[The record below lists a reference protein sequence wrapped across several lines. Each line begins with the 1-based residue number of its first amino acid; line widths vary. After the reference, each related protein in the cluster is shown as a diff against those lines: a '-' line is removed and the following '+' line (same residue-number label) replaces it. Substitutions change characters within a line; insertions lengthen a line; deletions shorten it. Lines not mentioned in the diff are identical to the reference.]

1 MASGGLGIGSF
12 MTGFATMDKMVT
24 DKQDRERKRSYDEE
38 DRALAKEDRERR
50 IRLQDE
56 DRSLAREDRS
66 RRMANEDENT
76 AFQREQRDQQRKAWQ
91 DDASVKGAYNQAATD
106 ATAKRNADI
115 EKSIQPIEAQ
125 GPTLDGKGL
134 PAWQVGDKTFTD
146 QAQAK
151 TAAQDSVKPF
161 LDYYVKEGTPK
172 VTEAYIRAGQPEK
185 AKAYGEWV
193 KNEQVQKGMESWAK
207 AMQSAQMDDA
217 DGFAKHT
224 MEAYNNSGYFDDGL
238 KGKAKLRKDDKGKT
252 VGVDLEF
259 TDASGKTVTQSF
271 DGMESLYRFG
281 TMFLSPEQVFKFGM
295 NQLEATDKTR
305 SELAKEQRSEQ
316 RDQNKLLFEHMLK
329 QAEAQGPGGVEQFR
343 KRIESA
349 TRTLMANDPT
359 FFKLPDQEKT
369 SRAVALI
376 REQEAAA
383 QKEVAQRQTPSAS
396 TILPQAM
403 PPAVQAPSLWMPGRP
418 QQQDALAKSRAK
430 LPQVDFLAQGATGR
444 TQPTASSPPIWMPG
458 GISPEAGTTA
468 IPPRA
473 KLPEADEPGVAGK
486 ARDIALLGSAGA
498 YGALGDTAYGAGVA
512 SRIIARNTSAP
523 LVEAATGT
531 EYRPANLMEGVAS
544 ALHGMGER
552 TRGGVSEYTRRA
564 IANSTPEGDL
574 LKPSTWTLG
583 KNPSF
588 YGYVALAADALGS
601 MLPTVVAS
609 VATGGSATA
618 GAVVGGLQG
627 GGGAAREAVR
637 VIDEMANTP
646 AGDTSS
652 ASKLAEESA
661 YYRQLRDAGYGHL
674 QAVRLTKAATR
685 KVMDAI
691 EEMPV
696 EPEE

>member
-12 MTGFATMDKMVT
+12 MTGFATMDKMMT
-24 DKQDRERKRSYDEE
+24 SKEDRERKRRYE
-38 DRALAKEDRERR
+38 
-50 IRLQDE
+50 DE
-56 DRSLAREDRS
+56 DRTIAAEDRT
-66 RRMANEDENT
+66 RRRASEDESIG
-76 AFQREQRDQQRKAWQ
+76 FQREQRDRQRQEWKSA
-91 DDASVKGAYNQAATD
+91 DTIKGAYDQAATD

-115 EKSIQPIEAQ
+115 GKSIQPIEAQ
-125 GPTLDGKGL
+125 GPTMDGKGL

-151 TAAQDSVKPF
+151 TAAQDGVKPF

-185 AKAYGEWV
+185 AKAYQEWV
-193 KNEQVQKGMESWAK
+193 KNEQVQKGMESWVHG
-207 AMQSAQMDDA
+207 MQAAQMGDA
-217 DGFAKHT
+217 DGFAKHISD
-224 MEAYNNSGYFDDGL
+224 AYNAPGYFDDGM
-238 KGKAKLRKDDKGKT
+238 KAKATIRKDQSGRAIGADI
-252 VGVDLEF
+252 EF
-259 TDASGKTVTQSF
+259 TTPDGKVTKQSF
-271 DGMESLYRFG
+271 DGMESLYRYG
-281 TMFLSPEQVFKFGM
+281 MMVMSPEQVFKFGM
-295 NQLEATDKTR
+295 SQLEATDKART
-305 SELAKEQRSEQ
+305 EIAKENRSEQ

-359 FFKLPDQEKT
+359 FFRLPDQEKT

-383 QKEVAQRQTPSAS
+383 QKEVAQRQAPSAS

-486 ARDIALLGSAGA
+486 ARDIALLGSAGV
-498 YGALGDTAYGAGVA
+498 YGALGDTAHGAGVA
-512 SRIIARNTSAP
+512 SKIIARNASAP

-531 EYRPANLMEGVAS
+531 AYRPANLMEGVAS
-544 ALHGMGER
+544 TLHGMGER
-552 TRGGVSEYTRRA
+552 TRGGVSEYTKRA

-588 YGYVALAADALGS
+588 YGYVALASDVLGS
-601 MLPTVVAS
+601 VVPTVVAS
-609 VATGGSATA
+609 MATGGSATA

-637 VIDEMANTP
+637 VIDEMASTP
-646 AGDTSS
+646 AGGASGS
-652 ASKLAEESA
+652 SKLAEESA

-674 QAVRLTKAATR
+674 QAVRLTKAAAR

-691 EEMPV
+691 EDMPT